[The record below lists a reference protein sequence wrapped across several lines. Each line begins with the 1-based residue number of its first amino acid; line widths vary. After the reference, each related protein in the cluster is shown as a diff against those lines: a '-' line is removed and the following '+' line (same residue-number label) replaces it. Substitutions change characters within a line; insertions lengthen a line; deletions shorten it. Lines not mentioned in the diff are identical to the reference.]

1 MWGTVPAGPKRV
13 RWGGAPPPR
22 CGSEPVVPDFDL
34 FFLFRRLLVIFA
46 MTYALVKL
54 GSLIGR
60 AVLRDY
66 VYAQLAEMRPA
77 RFLPDVLHLA
87 GLVVILAGVLYL
99 HWR

>member
-1 MWGTVPAGPKRV
+1 M
-13 RWGGAPPPR
+13 
-22 CGSEPVVPDFDL
+22 VPDFDL
-34 FFLFRRLLVIFA
+34 FSLFRRLLVIFVT
-46 MTYALVKL
+46 TYSLVKL

-60 AVLRDY
+60 AVRFLRSRKTKVVLLRDY

-77 RFLPDVLHLA
+77 RFLPEVLHLA